1 MCCMHPA
8 SVCVPRVRRRLSSGE
23 EQQGAAMD
31 MRIDEKGKYFMPR
44 VAKDTLP
51 AFIRTADQVIVGHVY
66 VRTEKRLKD
75 YLNEDM
81 SRFLP
86 ITDSRFY
93 NAADET
99 LLYHSAFLLVAY
111 QHIIMISPAEA
122 LADVRPAPWQ
132 EAQQENPV

>member
-1 MCCMHPA
+1 MD
-8 SVCVPRVRRRLSSGE
+8 
-23 EQQGAAMD
+23 MD
-31 MRIDEKGKYFMPR
+31 MRIDEKGKYFTPR

-51 AFIRTADQVIVGHVY
+51 ALIRTADQLIVGHVY
-66 VRTEKRLKD
+66 VRPDKRLKD
-75 YLNEDM
+75 DLNEDA

-86 ITDSRFY
+86 VTDARVY

-111 QHIIMISPAEA
+111 RHIVMISPVEA

-132 EAQQENPV
+132 ESSKQENPA